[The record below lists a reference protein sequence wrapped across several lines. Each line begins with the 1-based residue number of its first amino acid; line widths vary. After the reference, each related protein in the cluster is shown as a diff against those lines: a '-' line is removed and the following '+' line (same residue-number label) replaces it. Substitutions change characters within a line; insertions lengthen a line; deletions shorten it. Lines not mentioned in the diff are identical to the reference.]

1 MLNRLLLLL
10 CVLVIALGTVVVD
23 FPDGATAIAL
33 VFVTS
38 AVAIFAFRH
47 FTEEKEFITIV
58 FLVALALRMAFGVFI
73 HVFDLREFF
82 GGDAYAYDLHGARI
96 VDIWLGRDSLSAE
109 VAFIVDTSSGA
120 GWGMYYVT
128 AFVYLILGRN
138 IFAAQSFCA
147 VIGAATAPMV
157 FFCAQKIFNNLSVA
171 KVSAIAVAVFPSFI
185 IWSGQLLK
193 DGLIIFLLVTCMTMV
208 LSLQG
213 KISYPAIVTLVLAL
227 FGIITLRFYIFYMAI
242 VAVAGS
248 FVVGLSASSKSILRN
263 TVILGLLGFG
273 LMYLGVGRSADT
285 EIRVFGNLER
295 VQSSRLDLARTADS
309 GFGQETDVSTTEGA
323 ISAIPIGFAFL
334 MLAPF
339 PWQATNL
346 RQAITIPEI
355 LVWWASI
362 PFIFMGLVYTIKNK
376 LRAAFPIL
384 IFSLLLTIAYS
395 IFQGNVGTAYRQ
407 RTQIQVFLFIL
418 AGVGWTVHKEEK
430 ENKRMVRTAAQKRV
444 NSQLRAG
451 AAYNREAI

>member
-1 MLNRLLLLL
+1 MLNRFLLLI

-23 FPDGATAIAL
+23 FPHGVAAIAL
-33 VFVTS
+33 VFVVS
-38 AVAIFAFRH
+38 AVSILGFRR
-47 FTEEKEFITIV
+47 FTEEKEFVTII

-82 GGDAYAYDLHGARI
+82 GGDAYAYDLHGARL
-96 VDIWLGRDSLSAE
+96 VDIWLGQESLSPE

-157 FFCAQKIFNNLSVA
+157 FLCAKKIFNNLSVA
-171 KVSAIAVAVFPSFI
+171 RASAVAIAVFPSFI

-193 DGLIIFLLVTCMTMV
+193 DGLIIFLLVTSMTMV
-208 LSLQG
+208 LSLQHRMN
-213 KISYPAIVTLVLAL
+213 YPAIGALILAL
-227 FGIITLRFYIFYMAI
+227 FGILTLRFYIFYMAV
-242 VAVAGS
+242 VAVVGS
-248 FVVGLSASSKSILRN
+248 FIVGLSASSKSLLRN
-263 TVILGLLGFG
+263 TVILALLGFG
-273 LMYLGVGRSADT
+273 LIYLGVGRSADT
-285 EIRVFGNLER
+285 ELRVFGNLER
-295 VQSSRLDLARTADS
+295 VQSSRLDLARTAGS
-309 GFGQETDVSTTEGA
+309 GFGEDTDVSTAEGA
-323 ISAIPIGFAFL
+323 LSAIPVGFAYL

-355 LVWWASI
+355 LLWWATL
-362 PFIFMGLVYTIKNK
+362 PFLIMGLIYTLKNK

-418 AGVGWTVHKEEK
+418 VGVGWTVYREER
-430 ENKRMVRTAAQKRV
+430 ENKRLVRVAAQRRV
-444 NSQLRAG
+444 NRQLRAG
-451 AAYNREAI
+451 AYNREAI